1 MSENRQA
8 MKGVNVV
15 LVPEEITARADKNLK
30 RRKIGKVICV
40 LLIVAVVFAVF
51 FSVIL
56 QPVSLGVGVGNLNG
70 EYGFVLADI
79 KGLTEANPRIV
90 DIAMLGAHDANTNS
104 LQPDNPIDGYAAD
117 TVLGKIQPLVKGFQ
131 YRFAVTQTV
140 SVGQQ
145 LLQGARFL
153 HLKYADFDGEWLAS
167 HTVVG
172 GKIEDD
178 VTEILKYLDTHVGE
192 VLILLFHPT
201 YFGEGAGYENFHD
214 WLATVEYNG
223 KNIYDYVFYDKADKF
238 GDEIVV
244 GAPYDEYEGRHISS
258 LRYNEVT
265 ANGTSAGVVLLDR
278 REVKVVPDTSSP
290 KSVYSDYFY
299 DMDCNALHE
308 WHNRMGSDV
317 LIEKIN
323 ANCEKVLQEDAAGRM
338 LHVNQTQASV
348 SAETLGDVFRDI
360 GAWSLL
366 KFAEKHNAAL
376 IDNPN
381 FDKWLSVMPIFQVD
395 FINSDYG
402 DFNNRVNARIRE
414 YNENLVK
421 TLLAENGE

>member
-8 MKGVNVV
+8 MKDVNVV
-15 LVPEEITARADKNLK
+15 LVPEELTARANKNLK
-30 RRKIGKVICV
+30 RRRACKVVCALV
-40 LLIVAVVFAVF
+40 IVAVVLTVF

-56 QPVSLGVGVGNLNG
+56 QPVSLGAGKGSVDGK
-70 EYGFVLADI
+70 YGYVLADI
-79 KGLTEANPRIV
+79 EGITEANPRIV

-104 LQPDNPIDGYAAD
+104 LQPDNPIDGYAAS

-131 YRFAVTQTV
+131 YRFAVTQPV
-140 SVGQQ
+140 SVGKQ

-153 HLKYADFDGEWLAS
+153 HLKYADFNGEWLAS

-172 GKIEDD
+172 GKVEND
-178 VTEILKYLDTHVGE
+178 VLEILQYLDTHVGE

-223 KNIYDYVFYDKADKF
+223 KNIYDYVFYDKVDVF
-238 GDEIVV
+238 GDADGENDGV
-244 GAPYDEYEGRHISS
+244 RISS
-258 LRYNEVT
+258 LRYNDVT
-265 ANGTSAGVVLLDR
+265 LNGTSSGVVLLDR
-278 REVKVVPDTSSP
+278 REVKVTPDPNLPQSQ
-290 KSVYSDYFY
+290 YSQYFY

-317 LIEKIN
+317 LMEEIN
-323 ANCEKVLQEDAAGRM
+323 ATCEEVAAEDAAGNM

-348 SAETLGDVFRDI
+348 SAASLGDIFRDI

-376 IDNPN
+376 LDNPN

-395 FINSDYG
+395 FLNSDYK
-402 DFNNRVNARIRE
+402 DFNRRVNERIRS
-414 YNENLVK
+414 YNENLVAS
-421 TLLAENGE
+421 LIANDGE